1 MTWPLNGSEAGGDL
15 VSIQICLLLLSK
27 SSCYNANWMLFH
39 DKSREVCIKARS
51 TPASLPFKG
60 QVTDKTTVKWSIQI
74 SLVFLTK
81 LGFSVYINLYK
92 TLKLVSLV
100 SLLQAEANDVRIQQA
115 NSRARDIL
123 RNC

>member
-1 MTWPLNGSEAGGDL
+1 MTWPLNGSEARGDL
-15 VSIQICLLLLSK
+15 VLIQTSLLLLSK
-27 SSCYNANWMLFH
+27 SLEVVVMLTKCFFMT
-39 DKSREVCIKARS
+39 KTERSVKKARS

-60 QVTDKTTVKWSIQI
+60 QVTEQTTVKWSIQI
-74 SLVFLTK
+74 SLV

-92 TLKLVSLV
+92 THKLVSLV
-100 SLLQAEANDVRIQQA
+100 SSLQAEANDVRIQQA